1 MKVEVKKDEGCQVTL
16 AIELPADRADEIYRE
31 LLADFRHNVRLPGF
45 RRGKVPGEM
54 IRKRFAAELRQ
65 EVISKLVPEALE
77 EAIREE
83 KLQPV
88 ERPTLDE
95 VEYEEGKPLRLTASF
110 QVQPEIELEKY
121 TGLKVELKD
130 SEYEIADEEIESQL
144 EHLRQRS
151 ANYEPIEGRPAAEG
165 DYAFID
171 LRGEPSAEDA
181 APFRREGI
189 LVAVGKEGVPGKL
202 IGAEPRQ
209 HLEFA
214 IEHPEDYDDPALA
227 GMTVEYTIDVH
238 ELKQRVLPELD
249 DEFAKDLGQFANLD
263 ELRAEIRR
271 QLEAEAGRKRR
282 ADSMAALLNAIAE
295 ANKPFDLP
303 GVMVQRQIAAREDE
317 MRRRIIGSGLNPDH
331 IGYDWKAFRDGQLTA
346 AEVAVRNILLIGT
359 VGRLQNISV
368 KPKQVQAEIEAIARA
383 NGEDPKELRRAMLED
398 GRYESLKGHI
408 FDYEVEQW
416 LLEQNEITGS

>member
-121 TGLKVELKD
+121 TGLKVVLKD

-171 LRGEPSAEDA
+171 LRGEPRAEDA

-303 GVMVQRQIAAREDE
+303 GVMVQASDRSPRGRDEAQDHRQRPQPRPHRLRLEGFPRRAAHRGGSCRAQYTSDRH
-317 MRRRIIGSGLNPDH
+317 RRPPAEHLGQAEAGSGRDR
-331 IGYDWKAFRDGQLTA
+331 GYRPGQ
-346 AEVAVRNILLIGT
+346 R
-359 VGRLQNISV
+359 
-368 KPKQVQAEIEAIARA
+368 
-383 NGEDPKELRRAMLED
+383 
-398 GRYESLKGHI
+398 
-408 FDYEVEQW
+408 
-416 LLEQNEITGS
+416 